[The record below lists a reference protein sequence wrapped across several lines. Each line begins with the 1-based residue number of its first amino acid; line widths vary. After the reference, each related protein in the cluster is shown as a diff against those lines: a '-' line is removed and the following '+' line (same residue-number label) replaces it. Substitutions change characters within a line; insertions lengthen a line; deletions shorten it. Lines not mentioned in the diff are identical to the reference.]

1 MSYSSAFWSTL
12 KITRF
17 QLCVNEATK
26 KVLKSG
32 NFQSLTRNLSYSSFF
47 SVLCPDLKIHWA
59 SSEVLEVTRSFSRSR
74 RPNFLILS
82 VFNEFSFRI
91 FVVLSFEV
99 VWPRWPRRPQK
110 GPREFFFS
118 KIKFSKSVP
127 SNEKD
132 EVCHSFI
139 VKIFTKSLHRG
150 GVGCGLYCF
159 PLGALGSMLHNMWTR
174 TSSPSKI
181 HKGPSIYYVSTF
193 LGPFLTH
200 PPNKSAWIGAFN
212 NYKDQILPTSGGQ
225 KWKFYIIYTLDTPV
239 DFLLT
244 PLPLLFHVVI
254 GCPHTVFCKSA
265 KTAIFWAHQPSL
277 IADEIYIDGS

>member
-99 VWPRWPRRPQK
+99 VWPQQPQK
-110 GPREFFFS
+110 GLFQKLHFWYQY
-118 KIKFSKSVP
+118 VP
-127 SNEKD
+127 TKMMRY
-132 EVCHSFI
+132 I
-139 VKIFTKSLHRG
+139 ILVKILLNLSTEDLWIR
-150 GVGCGLYCF
+150 V
-159 PLGALGSMLHNMWTR
+159 
-174 TSSPSKI
+174 SSI
-181 HKGPSIYYVSTF
+181 I
-193 LGPFLTH
+193 
-200 PPNKSAWIGAFN
+200 
-212 NYKDQILPTSGGQ
+212 QITC
-225 KWKFYIIYTLDTPV
+225 D
-239 DFLLT
+239 
-244 PLPLLFHVVI
+244 
-254 GCPHTVFCKSA
+254 
-265 KTAIFWAHQPSL
+265 
-277 IADEIYIDGS
+277 